1 MKANKMFKKI
11 VCAALAATTV
21 VGGAVAFAGC
31 TTNHPEVEMQIEFN
45 GVTYTLEYKLYRKK
59 ATNTVNHFLAL
70 AENGYYD
77 GLCVHDYT
85 AAKWYTGAYSFDE
98 TTDVDG
104 GLVYKDYFK
113 TVSAYENKDF
123 VSVWKDSDKTIPT
136 YTLYG
141 EFSDNG
147 MTIAKGDFLA
157 QSFGSLSMIYE
168 DKGADAEEYKV
179 YVNRLDGKGVSA
191 KDYEMN
197 SATSMFAIN
206 ITGAGVDKKHATFA
220 TLEEDSVDEL
230 TALKDA
236 IAAYISAN
244 YPDDEEGAP
253 TFTNETT
260 IHYGQNDPIIE
271 DLELSVEYEVPS
283 EPIVIKS
290 VKVTKY

>member
-1 MKANKMFKKI
+1 MKKILRKI
-11 VCAALAATTV
+11 VCTALTAATL
-21 VGGAVAFAGC
+21 VGGAFAFAGC
-31 TTNHPEVEMQIEFN
+31 TTNHPEVEMKIEFN

-85 AAKWYTGAYSFDE
+85 ASKWYAGGYSFDK
-98 TTDVDG
+98 TSDVDG

-113 TVSAYENKDF
+113 TVAAYENKDF

-141 EFSDNG
+141 EFSENG
-147 MTIAKGDFLA
+147 MTVAKGDFLA
-157 QSFGSLSMIYE
+157 QSFGSLSMFYE
-168 DKGADAEEYKV
+168 DKGENAEDYKV
-179 YVNRLDGKGVSA
+179 YVERLDGKGVSS
-191 KDYEMN
+191 KEYEMN
-197 SATSMFAIN
+197 SATSLFAIN
-206 ITGAGVDKKHATFA
+206 ITGTSVDKKHATFA

-244 YPDDEEGAP
+244 FPEDEEDAP
-253 TFTNETT
+253 SFTNAVSV
-260 IHYGQNDPIIE
+260 HYGQG
-271 DLELSVEYEVPS
+271 DLFIGDDDLTVEYDVPV